1 MIAHVPLVCPYCRK
15 KFNVSEAFIRGLL
28 STMKMNKVLEV
39 ARQME
44 EKRGPFY
51 ERWKVAMELRGAQKR
66 CKTCLGFEPDDPVFF
81 SNLCGYTGE
90 KVNPGQFACKKYI
103 RFDRN

>member
-1 MIAHVPLVCPYCRK
+1 MLDHLTIKCPHCEASHYLSISFVKGMIKATK
-15 KFNVSEAFIRGLL
+15 IG
-28 STMKMNKVLEV
+28 KVGEV
-39 ARQME
+39 AQQLK